1 MITRPLPTEKWSTF
15 LTSVT
20 ETVSEHFSPRVS
32 VQRFKKKKINKMNE
46 YAKLNKNK
54 IPSTNKHENG
64 VEQFKLL
71 PDNIKR

>member
-1 MITRPLPTEKWSTF
+1 
-15 LTSVT
+15 
-20 ETVSEHFSPRVS
+20 
-32 VQRFKKKKINKMNE
+32 MNE